1 MPITLDFTDQV
12 VLVTGGARGVG
23 RGIVGRFLEAGAKV
37 VICGR
42 TAPDDLPDGVTFFP
56 ADVREPDQ
64 VDDLVA
70 RIVETHGRLDVAV
83 NNAGGAPYSPAATAS
98 PRLTEKVIAL
108 NLMSVVHVSKAA
120 NAVMQEQDS
129 GGSIVNITSVSGVR
143 PSPGTAAYGAAK
155 AGVEQFTV
163 SVAIEWAPKVRV
175 NCVTAGMIL
184 TEGGDEHY
192 GGPEGLARV
201 AATVPLGRMGT
212 PEDVGNVVVFL
223 ASPLAGYIT
232 GSSVLMH
239 AGGEAPA
246 FLAAVAGP

>member
-23 RGIVGRFLEAGAKV
+23 RGIVGRFLDGGARV

-42 TAPDDLPDGVTFFP
+42 TEPDDLPDGVTFFP

-64 VDDLVA
+64 VDALVE
-70 RIVETHGRLDVAV
+70 RIVDSHGRLDVAV

-98 PRLTEKVIAL
+98 PRLSEKVVAL
-108 NLMSVVHVSKAA
+108 NLLSVIHVSKAA
-120 NAVMQEQDS
+120 NAVMQQQDT
-129 GGSIVNITSVSGVR
+129 GGSIVNITSVSGFR

-155 AGVEQFTV
+155 AGVEHFTV
-163 SVAIEWAPKVRV
+163 SVAVEWGPKVRV
-175 NCVTAGMIL
+175 NCVTAGLIV

-192 GGPEGLARV
+192 GGPEGMARV
-201 AATVPLGRMGT
+201 AATIPLGRMGT

-223 ASPLAGYIT
+223 ASPLASYIS
-232 GSSVLMH
+232 GASILMH

-246 FLAAVAGP
+246 FLAAVAGR